1 MLVYVMIVGEN
12 APEAFVLSGPD
23 ATVREL
29 CEQVAGSRSA
39 AGRTIRLAAGGAD
52 DERLGDLGVT
62 DGGLVRVLADGEAQP
77 EIRTVPEAAKP
88 PATAAPTRRGRRI
101 SEYEELTQ
109 LLQWDP
115 PYHINNDRPSHEV
128 WTTESTALRCSD
140 WSAYRTP
147 DKLYYRTYTTAQN
160 KAERAVHEAF
170 AFASASG
177 QLRDVDAGHVDAV
190 RAVVGAL
197 HFPDWGLC
205 MVHQHATRFA
215 LSSWVAGATEFM
227 MFDELR
233 HAQLYGRVGL
243 AYEEHHAGFDEGHE
257 QWMTDERFQPLRR
270 LVEELLAE
278 LDWGKAVVL
287 AGTVVEPLVTAA
299 AHALLCADGIRSGD
313 AVTTFVCQSIARDKE
328 RHRAAA
334 AALVQLLTDDA
345 AYGEAN
351 RERVA
356 GWVEE
361 WLPRTVAAVEALAA
375 GDGATLRAIAA
386 AAATV
391 GAGIPTLADAVVA

>member
-1 MLVYVMIVGEN
+1 MLVYVTIVGEN

-39 AGRTIRLAAGGAD
+39 AGRGIRLAVDAKD
-52 DERLGDLGVT
+52 DERLRDLGIA

-109 LLQWDP
+109 LLQWHP
-115 PYHINNDRPSHEV
+115 PFHINNDRPSHEV
-128 WTTESTALRCSD
+128 WTAESTALRCSD
-140 WSAYRTP
+140 WSAYRAP

-170 AFASASG
+170 EFASASG
-177 QLRDVDAGHVDAV
+177 QLRDVDAGHVGAV

-233 HAQLYGRVGL
+233 HAQLYGRVAL
-243 AYEEHHAGFDEGHE
+243 AYEEHHGGFDQGRE

-270 LVEELLAE
+270 VVEELLAE

-287 AGTVVEPLVTAA
+287 AGTVVEPLVTTA
-299 AHALLCADGIRSGD
+299 AHALLTARGIRSGD

-334 AALVQLLTDDA
+334 GALVQLLVEDP
-345 AYGEAN
+345 AYGRAN
-351 RERVA
+351 ADLIR
-356 GWVEE
+356 GWIDD

-375 GDGATLRAIAA
+375 GDEATLRAIVAT
-386 AAATV
+386 AATV
-391 GAGIPTLADAVVA
+391 GAGSPTLAEAVVA